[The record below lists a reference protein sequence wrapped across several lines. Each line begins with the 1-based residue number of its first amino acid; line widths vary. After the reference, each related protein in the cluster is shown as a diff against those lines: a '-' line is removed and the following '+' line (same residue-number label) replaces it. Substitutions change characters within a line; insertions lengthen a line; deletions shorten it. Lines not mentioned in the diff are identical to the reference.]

1 MVKGLL
7 LFSRANTPANQPL
20 KVNNKKV
27 KPSISEYIMKKI
39 KTGIYGGSFNPIHN
53 GHIAIARK
61 MIELA
66 VLDEVWLMVSPQNPL
81 KHSADL
87 LDEQLRLD
95 MTRIALEPYPQLK
108 ACDYEFHL
116 PRPSYMWHTL
126 QSLAND
132 YPEREFTLL
141 IGADNWAVF
150 DRWYHADDIIAHY
163 PIAIYPRTGYPIDTA
178 RLPETVKVFDTGLY
192 DMSSTLVRQYISEG
206 KDITSLIPN
215 RITAMAQE
223 YYKCDAKGK

>member
-1 MVKGLL
+1 
-7 LFSRANTPANQPL
+7 
-20 KVNNKKV
+20 
-27 KPSISEYIMKKI
+27 
-39 KTGIYGGSFNPIHN
+39 
-53 GHIAIARK
+53 
-61 MIELA
+61 
-66 VLDEVWLMVSPQNPL
+66 MVSPQNPL

-87 LDEQLRLD
+87 LDEQLRFD

-126 QSLAND
+126 QSLTRD

-192 DMSSTLVRQYISEG
+192 DISSTLVRQYISEG

-215 RITAMAQE
+215 GITAMAQE
-223 YYKCDAKGK
+223 YYKCDAKGEITM

>member
-1 MVKGLL
+1 
-7 LFSRANTPANQPL
+7 
-20 KVNNKKV
+20 
-27 KPSISEYIMKKI
+27 
-39 KTGIYGGSFNPIHN
+39 
-53 GHIAIARK
+53 

-66 VLDEVWLMVSPQNPL
+66 GLDEVWLMVSPQNPM
-81 KHSADL
+81 KHSADM
-87 LDEQLRLD
+87 LDQQIRID
-95 MTRIALEPYPQLK
+95 ITRIAREPY
-108 ACDYEFHL
+108 L

-141 IGADNWAVF
+141 IGADNWTVF

-163 PIAIYPRTGYPIDTA
+163 PIAIYPRTGNPIDTTQ
-178 RLPETVKVFDTGLY
+178 LPETVKVFDTGLY